1 MRRVF
6 PVYVFRLGIRLTY
19 WPQSGEHIN
28 RACASG
34 GRRSVQAG
42 NVNQAVS
49 VEYGTNTPPATPTIT
64 RKTTCWKRRGRF
76 SFFYF
81 CFSLCFFALEVY
93 TSHVLGLLMP
103 SGSSRSSSVPHSPSP
118 PSPRSSSCQKRKF
131 STQVSGQVSRQVK
144 CLNDGNEL
152 PVAKT
157 RQLGQEYL
165 CMLIVFIRQIN

>member
-1 MRRVF
+1 MLEKAWEIF
-6 PVYVFRLGIRLTY
+6 
-19 WPQSGEHIN
+19 
-28 RACASG
+28 
-34 GRRSVQAG
+34 
-42 NVNQAVS
+42 
-49 VEYGTNTPPATPTIT
+49 
-64 RKTTCWKRRGRF
+64 
-76 SFFYF
+76 FFYF
-81 CFSLCFFALEVY
+81 HFSLCFFALEVY

-103 SGSSRSSSVPHSPSP
+103 SGSSRSSSAPHSPSP